1 MSDSVK
7 PSTDNATGKCSVLT
21 SHVVHQR
28 CKDLVLFQA
37 RRI

>member
-28 CKDLVLFQA
+28 CKDFSTLQA